1 MRPSDFTFAAANN
14 LAREVRFVVPTISP
28 VVANASEIPLRM
40 TGTDAVSVAVP
51 GAVPVAVTGG
61 IGLHRTAL
69 KYTLGIFD
77 ETSGG
82 SAESLEMK
90 QTGAVLHR
98 SAVDCTSASER
109 ARTFDP
115 LIKSQLLYQ
124 LSYRGL

>member
-1 MRPSDFTFAAANN
+1 M
-14 LAREVRFVVPTISP
+14 
-28 VVANASEIPLRM
+28 
-40 TGTDAVSVAVP
+40 AVSGAVP
-51 GAVPVAVTGG
+51 GAVTGG

-82 SAESLEMK
+82 STESLEMK

-98 SAVDCTSASER
+98 SAEDCTSASER